1 MGPLAGLKIVE
12 LAGIGP
18 APFCGMMLSDM
29 GAEVIRVDRA
39 SGVSPG
45 VHLPRQYNVLGRGR
59 KSIAVDLKQASGVET
74 VLRLVEQAEA
84 FIEELDQYHG
94 VSNEMLEQRT
104 SVRNLA
110 CT

>member
-45 VHLPRQYNVLGRGR
+45 VHLPRQYNVLCRGIGIDSQHGR
-59 KSIAVDLKQASGVET
+59 A
-74 VLRLVEQAEA
+74 
-84 FIEELDQYHG
+84 YHG
-94 VSNEMLEQRT
+94 RH
-104 SVRNLA
+104 
-110 CT
+110 